1 MRGPAEVTPFT
12 AFVLRTGGARFLL
25 RGCAIVAR
33 VRGGRWPGMTWLTLA
48 AAAAAVL
55 AINLVGFWEITTAR
69 RDVLESA
76 RRTTALATAAR
87 ARTIEARLAQ
97 ARGDLA
103 FMAGSPVFFDLEQ
116 VLESPD
122 ERMARWRRLE
132 AEGALL
138 LFLRAHPEVMR
149 AVVRGT
155 DERPILEA
163 ARRGGVPV
171 LWTSDDTKGRRAVD
185 PVEQPVQGRFEPR
198 VGTRTVRGAVAI
210 DVTVEAAR
218 LLSPGH
224 GPQEAGPACRLL
236 DAGGRILGADPG
248 MHEEET
254 EREGTMAA
262 GEATV
267 MAEGWSASAP
277 WSLVCRESATGP
289 LALLDPLAARYRS
302 TLLFNLTV
310 MSLAIGLGGLAIQ
323 QARRRHEMEAAA
335 REEARVR
342 ELERRLFH
350 AERLG
355 TVGRLAA
362 GMAHEINN
370 PLEGL
375 SNYVALAR
383 DALARGDAE
392 ETGRS
397 LAAAAEGVRRA
408 SAVVVQVLA
417 HADPSEAPVTAV
429 DIGAAA
435 RETLAFVGAR
445 PEFAGIRF
453 DVDIPDGLPAVSG
466 RPVLL
471 GQVLLNLVLNAC
483 EAQPKGGEV
492 RVAASAA
499 DGRVGIT
506 IADRGPG
513 IAAADASRIFEPFY
527 STKHSSGLGLSVC
540 HAIVTQHGGTIAVE
554 PRPGGGA
561 SFRIDLPAMGGTDGG
576 R

>member
-1 MRGPAEVTPFT
+1 
-12 AFVLRTGGARFLL
+12 
-25 RGCAIVAR
+25 
-33 VRGGRWPGMTWLTLA
+33 MTWLTLA
-48 AAAAAVL
+48 AAAAAVI

-87 ARTIEARLAQ
+87 ARTMEARLAQ

-103 FMAGSPVFFDLEQ
+103 FMAGSPVFFDLEEM
-116 VLESPD
+116 LASPD

-138 LFLRAHPEVMR
+138 LFLRGHPEVMR
-149 AVVRGT
+149 AVVRGA

-171 LWTSDDTKGRRAVD
+171 LWTSGESRGRRAID

-198 VGTRTVRGAVAI
+198 VGTRTVRGAVTI
-210 DVTVEAAR
+210 DVTVDAAR
-218 LLSPGH
+218 LLSPGR
-224 GPQEAGPACRLL
+224 GAQEAGPACILK
-236 DAGGRILGADPG
+236 DAGGSVLGAEAEMRG
-248 MHEEET
+248 GHAAT
-254 EREGTMAA
+254 EGAMAT

-267 MAEGWSASAP
+267 AAEGWSAAAP
-277 WSLVCRESATGP
+277 WSLACRESGSGP

-302 TLLFNLTV
+302 TLLLNLTV
-310 MSLAIGLGGLAIQ
+310 MTLAVGLGGLAIQ
-323 QARRRHEMEAAA
+323 QARRRREMEAAA

-383 DALARGDAE
+383 DALARGDIE

-429 DIGAAA
+429 DLAAAA
-435 RETLAFVGAR
+435 RGTVAFVGAR

-453 DVDIPDGLPAVSG
+453 DVDIPGGLPVISG

-471 GQVLLNLVLNAC
+471 GQLLLNLVLNAC

-492 RVAASAA
+492 RVAARAA
-499 DGRVGIT
+499 AGRVAIE

-513 IAAADASRIFEPFY
+513 VPAADAARIFEPFY
-527 STKHSSGLGLSVC
+527 STKNSSGLGLSVC
-540 HAIVTQHGGTIAVE
+540 HAIVTRHGGTIAVE

-561 SFRIDLPAMGGTDGG
+561 SFRIDLPAAGGGDGG

>member
-1 MRGPAEVTPFT
+1 
-12 AFVLRTGGARFLL
+12 
-25 RGCAIVAR
+25 
-33 VRGGRWPGMTWLTLA
+33 MTWLTLA
-48 AAAAAVL
+48 AAAAAVI
-55 AINLVGFWEITTAR
+55 AINLVGFWEIATAR

-76 RRTTALATAAR
+76 RRTTALTTAAR

-103 FMAGSPVFFDLEQ
+103 FMAGSPVFFDLEKM
-116 VLESPD
+116 LASPD
-122 ERMARWRRLE
+122 ERMARFRRLE
-132 AEGALL
+132 SEGALL
-138 LFLRAHPEVMR
+138 LFLRSHPEVMR

-155 DERPILEA
+155 GQRPILEA

-171 LWTSDDTKGRRAVD
+171 LWTSGDGQGRRAVD
-185 PVEQPVQGRFEPR
+185 PVEQPVEGRFEPR
-198 VGTRTVRGAVAI
+198 VGTRTVRGAVTI
-210 DVTVEAAR
+210 DVTVDAGR
-218 LLSPGH
+218 LLSPGD
-224 GPQEAGPACRLL
+224 GPHEAGPACRLA
-236 DAGGRILGADPG
+236 DAGGRVLGSDPG
-248 MHEEET
+248 AGGNLAT
-254 EREGTMAA
+254 REGTMAA
-262 GEATV
+262 GEAMV
-267 MAEGWSASAP
+267 AAEGWSASAP
-277 WSLVCRESATGP
+277 WSLVCRESSTGP

-302 TLLFNLTV
+302 TLLLNLTV
-310 MSLAIGLGGLAIQ
+310 MSLAVGLGGLAVQ
-323 QARRRHEMEAAA
+323 QARRRREMEAAA

-383 DALARGDAE
+383 DALARGDTE

-408 SAVVVQVLA
+408 SAVVEQVLA
-417 HADPSEAPVTAV
+417 HADPAEAPVTAV
-429 DIGAAA
+429 DVAAAA

-445 PEFAGIRF
+445 PEFAAIRF
-453 DVDIPDGLPAVSG
+453 DVDLPEGLPPVSG

-492 RVAASAA
+492 RVAARGS
-499 DGRVGIT
+499 DGRVEIT

-513 IAAADASRIFEPFY
+513 VAEADAARIFEPFY
-527 STKHSSGLGLSVC
+527 STKNSSGLGLSVC

-561 SFRIDLPAMGGTDGG
+561 SFRIDLPVLGGADGG

>member
-1 MRGPAEVTPFT
+1 
-12 AFVLRTGGARFLL
+12 
-25 RGCAIVAR
+25 
-33 VRGGRWPGMTWLTLA
+33 
-48 AAAAAVL
+48 
-55 AINLVGFWEITTAR
+55 
-69 RDVLESA
+69 
-76 RRTTALATAAR
+76 
-87 ARTIEARLAQ
+87 
-97 ARGDLA
+97 
-103 FMAGSPVFFDLEQ
+103 MAS
-116 VLESPD
+116 
-122 ERMARWRRLE
+122 
-132 AEGALL
+132 
-138 LFLRAHPEVMR
+138 
-149 AVVRGT
+149 
-155 DERPILEA
+155 
-163 ARRGGVPV
+163 
-171 LWTSDDTKGRRAVD
+171 
-185 PVEQPVQGRFEPR
+185 
-198 VGTRTVRGAVAI
+198 
-210 DVTVEAAR
+210 
-218 LLSPGH
+218 
-224 GPQEAGPACRLL
+224 
-236 DAGGRILGADPG
+236 
-248 MHEEET
+248 
-254 EREGTMAA
+254 

-267 MAEGWSASAP
+267 AAEGWSASAP

-310 MSLAIGLGGLAIQ
+310 MTLAVGLGGLAIQ
-323 QARRRHEMEAAA
+323 QARRRREMEAAA

-408 SAVVVQVLA
+408 SAVVEQVLA
-417 HADPSEAPVTAV
+417 HADPAEAPVTAV
-429 DIGAAA
+429 DVGAAA

-445 PEFAGIRF
+445 PEFTAIRF
-453 DVDIPDGLPAVSG
+453 DVDIPEGLPPVSG

-483 EAQPKGGEV
+483 EAQPRGGEV
-492 RVAASAA
+492 RVAAHAA
-499 DGRVGIT
+499 NGRVAIE

-513 IAAADASRIFEPFY
+513 VAEADAARIFEPFY
-527 STKHSSGLGLSVC
+527 STKNSSGLGLSVC

-561 SFRIDLPAMGGTDGG
+561 SFRIDLPARGGADG
-576 R
+576 RR